1 MCKWTERYLIID
13 KSSYIIEEEDIEKK
27 MGGLEKSMD
36 VISKDLIYVKKKN
49 EEEVERILFG
59 KIKYISLLSVY

>member
-1 MCKWTERYLIID
+1 
-13 KSSYIIEEEDIEKK
+13 

-36 VISKDLIYVKKKN
+36 VISKDLIYVKKNN

-59 KIKYISLLSVY
+59 KIKYIYNFCLYINLN

>member
-1 MCKWTERYLIID
+1 
-13 KSSYIIEEEDIEKK
+13 